1 MTELDAFI
9 LALDEEMKAGKR
21 AEQALRIVVADRIEA
36 IRERIGRDMDEAI
49 QDQSEDAE
57 NGRHRRGWKS
67 GG

>member
-36 IRERIGRDMDEAI
+36 IRERIRRE
-49 QDQSEDAE
+49 QSKLDLLNE
-57 NGRHRRGWKS
+57 
-67 GG
+67 